1 MSARQLA
8 VVSAGLVTCV
18 GLNTA
23 TTCAALRCR
32 LNNFIE
38 TGFTDLEDEAVIGAP
53 VPWPEGGIRLEK
65 LAEMAASAIRQALAS
80 ANLALEQLPHIPLML
95 CIAETE
101 RAGRMHDLDN
111 ALFDGL
117 AQQFGHAFHA
127 DSGVLASG
135 QVGVAF
141 AMNHARHLLYDKQ
154 HAAVLVVAA
163 DSLLNRASVVAH
175 LEQERMLAT
184 DIRAGFI
191 PGEAAGALLVTRPD
205 AQVDVQLL
213 IFGMGAARE
222 KALPH
227 NDVPLRGEGLSAAIK
242 AALKEADATAEE
254 IACCIASVSGED
266 YYFEELALAQQRA
279 GIASH
284 LWLPAESLGET
295 GSVIGCIQLAWWLE
309 ARRKYYV
316 PGNGALLL
324 ASADNARRTAMVVA
338 FQYSEAYRAQA
349 IMPSGQNSSEGAQH
363 GA

>member
-1 MSARQLA
+1 MSTRQLA
-8 VVSAGLVTCV
+8 VISAGLVTSV

-32 LNNFIE
+32 VNNFVE
-38 TGFTDLEDEAVIGAP
+38 TGFTDSEDEAVIGAP
-53 VPWPEGGIRLEK
+53 VPWPDGAIRLEK
-65 LAEMAASAIRQALAS
+65 LIEMAASGIRQALSGAGI
-80 ANLALEQLPHIPLML
+80 ALAQLPQIPLLL

-101 RAGRMHDLDN
+101 RAGRMQDLDT

-135 QVGVAF
+135 QVSVAF
-141 AMNHARHLLYDKQ
+141 AMNHARHLLYDQ
-154 HAAVLVVAA
+154 HHATVLVVAA

-175 LEQERMLAT
+175 LEQERLLAT

-191 PGEAAGALLVTRPD
+191 PGEAAGALVVTRPD
-205 AQVDVQLL
+205 PQVDVQLL
-213 IFGMGAARE
+213 IFGLGAARE
-222 KALPH
+222 KALPQ
-227 NDVPLRGEGLSAAIK
+227 NDLPLRGEGMATAIK
-242 AALKEADATAEE
+242 AALKEADASAEE
-254 IACCIASVSGED
+254 IACCIASCSGED

-279 GIASH
+279 GIGAH
-284 LWLPAESLGET
+284 LWLPAETLGET

-309 ARRKYYV
+309 ARRKFYI
-316 PGNGALLL
+316 PGNGALIL

-338 FQYSEAYRAQA
+338 FQYSQAYRAQA
-349 IMPSGQNSSEGAQH
+349 NQPSGHNPSEGVQH